1 MKKYLFIA
9 LAALGFAACAE
20 KDEMGKQP
28 IQNGEMEQSYMAVT
42 FTADG
47 ATRADQ
53 EGDFQVGTD
62 AERAVKSAYVFFFYE
77 NGDAF
82 TVTGK
87 NSHPGSV
94 NYVDVMD
101 HINDTPNKP
110 EGDAMENVSDIKD
123 TVLVL
128 ENYKGEYPS
137 QVVAVLNWT
146 PDSTKPADYYSL
158 SQLKK
163 EISTLGNDTD
173 GYVMSNSV
181 YLNANNEI
189 VDAVAL
195 TENNIVKVKEEAYKY
210 PVVIHVERIAAKVDY
225 PATTNSQLFDIVRTI
240 EDTVETGNDAAEV
253 TKVYAKIVG
262 FELYNDYEESRL
274 IKEIDADWGAGS
286 AVLGFN
292 WNNVAAYRSYWA
304 TSLDTAFP
312 ENTFAWGS
320 DNTAVGGYNYIGEN
334 TRAWTEKDDVR
345 TKVIVK
351 AQLVDEDEKPVEVV
365 SWWGKEYV
373 GEDHLK
379 IVVANTLVNTY
390 FAMTTDGVTTT
401 YTGLAPEDIECEQ
414 RKPEE
419 KNAYEVLF
427 VISQASK
434 GKQWYKYENNDYKAI
449 SLDALNEE
457 LKANVQPALVYNDG
471 MTYYYTNIKHLGE
484 FAGCTAEYGVVRNHI
499 YSVNIS
505 GITGYGTPVYNKDF
519 QFETPEKP
527 EGIETFVSAQINI
540 LSWRVVDNTTTLQ

>member
-20 KDEMGKQP
+20 KDEMGNQP
-28 IQNGEMEQSYMAVT
+28 INNGEKEQSYMAVT

-47 ATRADQ
+47 VTRADQ
-53 EGDFQVGTD
+53 EGKFEVGTT

-82 TVTGK
+82 TVDSK
-87 NSHPGSV
+87 ASHPGDK
-94 NYVDVMD
+94 NYVDVID
-101 HINDTPNKP
+101 QINKTQNKP
-110 EGDAMENVSDIKD
+110 VGDAMENVSDIKD

-146 PDSTKPADYYSL
+146 PTQNSYSL
-158 SQLKK
+158 TELKAVVS
-163 EISTLGNDTD
+163 ELGNDTT

-181 YLNANNEI
+181 YLNENNEI

-225 PATTNSQLFDIVRTI
+225 PADKNDDLFDINRTV
-240 EDTVETGNDAAEV
+240 EDTVETGNNDPAE
-253 TKVYAKIVG
+253 TKVFAKIVG

-274 IKEIDADWGAGS
+274 IKMINADWGLTS
-286 AVLGFN
+286 TKLGFN

-304 TSLDTAFP
+304 TSLDTEFP

-320 DNTAVGGYNYIGEN
+320 DNTPVGGYNYIGEN
-334 TRAWTEKDDVR
+334 TRAWTKEDDVR

-351 AQLVDEDEKPVEVV
+351 AQLVEQDGTTPVEVV

-373 GEDHLK
+373 TVEHLK
-379 IVVANTLVNTY
+379 MVVANTLVNTY
-390 FAMTTDGVTTT
+390 
-401 YTGLAPEDIECEQ
+401 YTLDETNSTADKKIYVGLTPDDIECEQ
-414 RKPEE
+414 RKPGE

-427 VISQASK
+427 VISQNSK
-434 GKQWYKYENNDYKAI
+434 GKTWFKYENNDYKEI
-449 SLDALNEE
+449 NLDVLNAE

-484 FAGCTAEYGVVRNHI
+484 VPGCTAEYGVVRNHI

-505 GITGYGTPVYNKDF
+505 GITGYGTPVFNKDYK
-519 QFETPEKP
+519 FETPEQP

>member
-20 KDEMGKQP
+20 KAETNVP
-28 IQNGEMEQSYMAVT
+28 VNNGETEQSYMAVT
-42 FTADG
+42 FTADDV
-47 ATRADQ
+47 TRAD
-53 EGDFQVGTD
+53 EGEFAVGTD
-62 AERAVKSAYVFFFYE
+62 AERKVKSAYVFFFYE

-82 TVTGK
+82 TVTNK
-87 NSHPGSV
+87 NSHPGAV

-101 HINDTPNKP
+101 HINDTPNNS
-110 EGDAMENVSDIKD
+110 EGDAMDNVSDIKD

-137 QVVAVLNWT
+137 QVVAVINWT
-146 PDSTKPADYYSL
+146 PTQDTYSL
-158 SQLKK
+158 TELKD
-163 EISTLGNDTD
+163 EISALGDDTN

-181 YLNANNEI
+181 YLNAKNEI

-225 PATTNSQLFDIVRTI
+225 PATTNSKLFNINREI
-240 EDTVETGNDAAEV
+240 NDTVETGNDAAEV

-262 FELYNDYEESRL
+262 FELYNDYEKSRL
-274 IKEIDADWGAGS
+274 IKEIDAAWGAGS

-292 WNNVAAYRSYWA
+292 WNNTACYRSYWA

-312 ENTFAWGS
+312 ENTFAWDS
-320 DNTAVGGYNYIGEN
+320 DNTEVGGCDYIGEN
-334 TRAWTEKDDVR
+334 TRAWTEKEDVR

-351 AQLVDEDEKPVEVV
+351 AQLVDKDEKPVEVV
-365 SWWGKEYV
+365 NWWGKDYV

-457 LKANVQPALVYNDG
+457 LKKNVQPALVYNDG

-484 FAGCTAEYGVVRNHI
+484 VAGCTAEYGVVRNHI

-527 EGIETFVSAQINI
+527 EDIETFVSAQISI
-540 LSWRVVDNTTTLQ
+540 LSWRVVDNTTELK

>member
-20 KDEMGKQP
+20 KAETNVP
-28 IQNGEMEQSYMAVT
+28 VNNGETEQSYMAVT
-42 FTADG
+42 FTADDV
-47 ATRADQ
+47 TRAD
-53 EGDFQVGTD
+53 EGEFAVGTD
-62 AERAVKSAYVFFFYE
+62 AERKVKSAYVFFFYE

-82 TVTGK
+82 TVTNK
-87 NSHPGSV
+87 NSHPGAV

-101 HINDTPNKP
+101 HINDTPNNS
-110 EGDAMENVSDIKD
+110 EGDAMDNVSDIKD

-137 QVVAVLNWT
+137 QVVAVINWT
-146 PDSTKPADYYSL
+146 PTQDTYSL
-158 SQLKK
+158 TELKD
-163 EISTLGNDTD
+163 EISALGDDTN

-181 YLNANNEI
+181 YLNAKNEI

-225 PATTNSQLFDIVRTI
+225 PATTNSKLFDIDREI
-240 EDTVETGNDAAEV
+240 NDTVETGNDAAEV

-262 FELYNDYEESRL
+262 FELYNDYEKSRL
-274 IKEIDADWGAGS
+274 IKEIDAAWGAGS

-292 WNNVAAYRSYWA
+292 WNNTACYRSYWA

-312 ENTFAWGS
+312 ENTFAWES
-320 DNTAVGGYNYIGEN
+320 DNTEVGGCDYIGEN

-351 AQLVDEDEKPVEVV
+351 AQLVDEDKNPVEVV
-365 SWWGKEYV
+365 NWWGKDYV

-457 LKANVQPALVYNDG
+457 LKKNVQPALVYNDG

-484 FAGCTAEYGVVRNHI
+484 VAGCTAEYGVVRNHI

-527 EGIETFVSAQINI
+527 EDIETFVSAQINI
-540 LSWRVVDNTTTLQ
+540 LSWRVVDNTTELK